1 MNNIPEFTPTKNNL
15 NKSNYVQ
22 QWCLVSTPKE
32 KGADPNY
39 LVKLTTTQNIVIYFW
54 MTKLGVFLKM
64 SDKNEWDA
72 CCRHWNPKPTAVL
85 LPIAQEK
92 NVAKI
97 EAFIKECVE
106 NGREVSKTT
115 WDAMIAS
122 EKAKEDAI
130 KAEIEKQA
138 KKREAKAKEKE
149 ENEKFKQK
157 TQLKIKELQAE
168 VKPTTFGEIF
178 GNLLSVFSS
187 NKKTPNKKTSQRKKV
202 A

>member
-1 MNNIPEFTPTKNNL
+1 MNTTPEFTLTNNNL

-22 QWCLVSTPKE
+22 NWCLVSTPKE
-32 KGADPNY
+32 KGANPNY
-39 LVKLTTTQNIVIYFW
+39 LVKLTTEQNLVIYFW
-54 MTKLGVFLKM
+54 MTKLGQFLKM
-64 SDKNEWDA
+64 SDKKEWDA
-72 CCRHWNPKPTAVL
+72 CCWQWNPKPTAVL
-85 LPIAQEK
+85 LPIAQVK
-92 NVAKI
+92 NAAKI
-97 EAFIKECVE
+97 EAFIKECQE

-138 KKREAKAKEKE
+138 KKREAKAKEKV
-149 ENEKFKQK
+149 ENEKFKQQ
-157 TQLKIKELQAE
+157 TQLKIKELRDE

-178 GNLLSVFSS
+178 GNLFSVFSS
-187 NKKTPNKKTSQRKKV
+187 NKTSNKKTNQRKKV